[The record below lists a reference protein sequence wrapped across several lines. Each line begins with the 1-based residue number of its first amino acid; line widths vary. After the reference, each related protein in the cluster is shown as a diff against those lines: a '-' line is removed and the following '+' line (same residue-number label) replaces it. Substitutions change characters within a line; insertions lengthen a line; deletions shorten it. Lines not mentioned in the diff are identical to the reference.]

1 MDEKQKQNQKEYYK
15 KWVAENRESRNEDYK
30 RWAEENP
37 SKMFGFR
44 LPESS
49 CDKLNAFMAEKAVEE
64 RQRIA
69 ALPEEER
76 SKAVRRYTTDNGRA
90 SVQTLLVRLLSE
102 EVGEDLSPAP
112 KEKKTP
118 GRKKKSA
125 T

>member
-1 MDEKQKQNQKEYYK
+1 MYK

-49 CDKLNAFMAEKAVEE
+49 CDKLNAFMAEKAAEE

-69 ALPEEER
+69 TLPEEER

-118 GRKKKSA
+118 GRKKKTA

>member
-1 MDEKQKQNQKEYYK
+1 MDEKQKQRQKEYYK
-15 KWVAENRESRNEDYK
+15 NWAAENRESRNEDYE

-44 LPESS
+44 LPKSS
-49 CDKLNAFMAEKAVEE
+49 CDKFNAFMAEKAEEE

-76 SKAVRRYTTDNGRA
+76 KTFVRRYTADNGRT
-90 SVQTLLVRLLSE
+90 SVQALLLRLLSE
-102 EVGEDLSPAP
+102 EVGEDLSPVP

-118 GRKKKSA
+118 GRKKKTA